1 MRPAV
6 VTEPRVEQV
15 SAESDTELSTRTQQM
30 RYLVRELGVSRAEA
44 HALIRAFVRDME
56 RPLVTSAAS
65 YSRDFLSWLMRQ
77 APGGRRVAIRKH
89 EWRVSS

>member
-1 MRPAV
+1 MRPPTA
-6 VTEPRVEQV
+6 TELCGEQIT
-15 SAESDTELSTRTQQM
+15 AESDTDLSTRNGQF
-30 RYLVRELGVSRAEA
+30 RYLMRELGVSRAEA

-65 YSRDFLSWLMRQ
+65 YSRDFLSWLMSQ
-77 APGGRRVAIRKH
+77 TPGGRKPSIRKH